1 MQGSEKPKWKDIK
14 IFYTNIETYKE
25 KARTFQRNGKIEWIN
40 GVWERGIFVGKEEEE
55 KKWI

>member
-1 MQGSEKPKWKDIK
+1 MESKDIK

-40 GVWERGIFVGKEEEE
+40 GVWETGIFVGKEEEE